1 MLLRFSAANHLSL
14 RTAQEL
20 SLIASALKD
29 ENDHVFTSPA
39 LPGERT
45 LPVAVIWGPNAS
57 GKSNVLHALRFMRGA
72 VLHSHSRG
80 EPGGKIPRSPF
91 KLDEDMKNEVS
102 SFDIDFILEEV
113 RYHFGFTL
121 SNMRVE
127 EEWLYCW
134 ENNRRKR
141 LYERMGKEFTFGRS
155 FKGQKETLREITR
168 ENSLFVSSAAQ
179 NAHSQ
184 LTKIRNFFRNIESPS
199 SVRNILKKNS
209 SLDMRVINFLRQID
223 TGITNYRFV
232 EKDEN
237 SLGQEFTEEL
247 NELLKRHIG
256 DGIDT
261 ESMLFDDDVREIQ
274 LAHAGKGKKSY
285 YFDLSEESEGTNRLL
300 PILVSAFKAL
310 DTGSVLVVDELDTS
324 LHTQA
329 AVAVIQL
336 FTSPESNVNGAQI
349 IATTHDVNILR
360 HIRRDETWFVEK
372 DKEGATH
379 LFPLT
384 DIRTRASDNIAKG
397 YLEGRYGAIPLAG
410 QGPKVAVE

>member
-1 MLLRFSAANHLSL
+1 
-14 RTAQEL
+14 
-20 SLIASALKD
+20 
-29 ENDHVFTSPA
+29 
-39 LPGERT
+39 
-45 LPVAVIWGPNAS
+45 
-57 GKSNVLHALRFMRGA
+57 MRGA

-91 KLDEDMKNEVS
+91 KLDEIMKSEVS

-121 SNMRVE
+121 NNMRVE

-134 ENNRRKR
+134 QNNRRKR
-141 LYERMGKEFTFGRS
+141 LYERLGKEFTFGRS
-155 FKGQKETLREITR
+155 LKGPKETLREVTR

-184 LTKIRNFFRNIESPS
+184 LTKIRNFFLSIESPP
-199 SVRNILKKNS
+199 SVRSILKKDS
-209 SLDMRVINFLRQID
+209 SLDTRVISFLRQID

-232 EKDEN
+232 EKDES
-237 SLGQEFTEEL
+237 SLGQEFAKEL
-247 NELLKRHIG
+247 TDLFKRYIG
-256 DGIDT
+256 NGFDS
-261 ESMLFDDDVREIQ
+261 ESMSLDEDVREIQ
-274 LAHAGKGKKSY
+274 LAHVGQGKKFY
-285 YFDLSEESEGTNRLL
+285 YLDLSEESEGTNRLL
-300 PILVSAFKAL
+300 PLLVSAFKAL
-310 DTGSVLVVDELDTS
+310 DSGSVLVVDELDSS

-336 FTSPESNVNGAQI
+336 FTSPESNVNGAQL

-372 DKEGATH
+372 DNEGATH

-410 QGPKVAVE
+410 QDWKVPVE